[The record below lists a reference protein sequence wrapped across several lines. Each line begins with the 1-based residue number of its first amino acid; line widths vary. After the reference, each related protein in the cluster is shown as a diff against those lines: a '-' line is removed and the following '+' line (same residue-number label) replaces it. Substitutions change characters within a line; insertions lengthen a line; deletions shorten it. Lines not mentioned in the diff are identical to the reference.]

1 MIETFMKIIDPN
13 FINAELIGEPGAYI
27 VVTIKDIDYREAFNK
42 KTNQSEMRQAL
53 IFEGDTKPLLLNKTN
68 AKTLKRL
75 FSPNEDKP
83 ENCVG
88 HEIELYVERTKVGR
102 EMTTGI
108 RIREHA
114 GIKCEEC
121 GAEIR
126 PQSGK
131 TSAEIA
137 EIAKRNTGKV
147 LCVQCMRKYAEQSKG
162 ENE

>member
-1 MIETFMKIIDPN
+1 MIDTFMKIIDPN

-42 KTNQSEMRQAL
+42 KTNSTEMRQAL

-88 HEIELYVERTKVGR
+88 HQVELYVERTKVGR
-102 EMTTGI
+102 ELTTGI
-108 RIREHA
+108 RIREHQ
-114 GIKCEEC
+114 GIFCEEC
-121 GAEIR
+121 GTEIR
-126 PQSGK
+126 PVSGK
-131 TSAEIA
+131 TPAQIA
-137 EIAKRNTGKV
+137 EISKRNTGKV
-147 LCVQCMRKYAEQSKG
+147 LCINCMRKYAVKESHS
-162 ENE
+162 

>member
-1 MIETFMKIIDPN
+1 MIPTFMKIIDPN

-42 KTNQSEMRQAL
+42 KTNSTEMRQAL

-88 HEIELYVERTKVGR
+88 HQVELYVERTKVGR
-102 EMTTGI
+102 ELTTGI
-108 RIREHA
+108 RIREHQA
-114 GIKCEEC
+114 VKCENC
-121 GAEIR
+121 GQEIR
-126 PQSGK
+126 PVQNKSV
-131 TSAEIA
+131 SELVEIS
-137 EIAKRNTGKV
+137 KRNTGKI
-147 LCVQCMRKYAEQSKG
+147 LCVPCMKKWADAQKIAD
-162 ENE
+162 

>member
-1 MIETFMKIIDPN
+1 MIDTFMKIIDPN
-13 FINAELIGEPGAYI
+13 FLNAELIGEPGAYI

-42 KTNQSEMRQAL
+42 KTNSTEMRQAL

-88 HEIELYVERTKVGR
+88 HQIELYVERTKVGR

-108 RIREHA
+108 RIREHH
-114 GIKCEEC
+114 GINCEEC
-121 GAEIR
+121 GKEIR

-131 TSAEIA
+131 TAAEIA
-137 EIAKRNTGKV
+137 EIMKRNTGRT
-147 LCVQCMRKYAEQSKG
+147 LCVECARKYKEEHKD
-162 ENE
+162 E

>member
-1 MIETFMKIIDPN
+1 MIPTFMKIIDPN

-75 FSPNEDKP
+75 FSPNDDKP
-83 ENCVG
+83 ENCIG
-88 HEIELYVERTKVGR
+88 KTIELYVERTKVGR

-108 RIREHA
+108 RIREHQEV
-114 GIKCEEC
+114 ICEEC
-121 GAEIR
+121 SLPIR
-126 PQSGK
+126 PVSGK
-131 TSAEIA
+131 TPEQIA
-137 EIAKRNTGKV
+137 EISKRNTGKV
-147 LCVQCMRKYAEQSKG
+147 LCANCMRLYAQQQQK
-162 ENE
+162 NET

>member
-1 MIETFMKIIDPN
+1 MIPTFMKIIDPN

-88 HEIELYVERTKVGR
+88 HQIELYVERTKVGR

-108 RIREHA
+108 RIREHQE
-114 GIKCEEC
+114 ILCENC
-121 GAEIR
+121 SLPIR
-126 PQSGK
+126 PVSNK
-131 TSAEIA
+131 TPEQIA
-137 EIAKRNTGKV
+137 EISKRNTGKV
-147 LCVQCMRKYAEQSKG
+147 LCANCMRLYAQQQQK
-162 ENE
+162 NET

>member
-1 MIETFMKIIDPN
+1 MIDTFMKIIDPN
-13 FINAELIGEPGAYI
+13 FLNAELIGEPGAYI

-42 KTNQSEMRQAL
+42 KTNSTEMRQAL

-88 HEIELYVERTKVGR
+88 HQIELYVERTKVGR

-108 RIREHA
+108 RIREHSVE
-114 GIKCEEC
+114 KCDQC
-121 GAEIR
+121 GKEIQPLPNMNVEQTVAYSR
-126 PQSGK
+126 K
-131 TSAEIA
+131 H
-137 EIAKRNTGKV
+137 TGKK
-147 LCVQCMRKYAEQSKG
+147 LCIDCMRKWKE
-162 ENE
+162 ENT